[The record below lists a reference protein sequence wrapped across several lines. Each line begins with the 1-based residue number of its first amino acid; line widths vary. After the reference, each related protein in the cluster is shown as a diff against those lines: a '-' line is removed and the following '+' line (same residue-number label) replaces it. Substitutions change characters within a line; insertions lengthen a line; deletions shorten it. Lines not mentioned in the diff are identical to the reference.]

1 MQRKNLQEHMTTAC
15 QWRVIECEHCSEPHP
30 KFQMEVDM
38 IQFREV
44 HNPKKNH
51 VLEPYKYIRTVGPW
65 DHEKQNSVALNFFC
79 II

>member
-1 MQRKNLQEHMTTAC
+1 
-15 QWRVIECEHCSEPHP
+15 
-30 KFQMEVDM
+30 M

-65 DHEKQNSVALNFFC
+65 DHEKQNSVALNFC